1 MRMKTP
7 AITNQ
12 YGEMNTGM
20 PNGRAMMIPGPVSRR
35 WGGFSAVAGGFSGV
49 VLATIPMLRGVR
61 AVRVGARSP
70 RMSVAC
76 PTVALWIIQPATDT
90 LPAEQEP
97 QEAPRGPAL
106 SPSRAADFMTC
117 PLLYRFRVIDRLPEP
132 PTTATAR
139 GTLVHAA
146 LERLFDLP
154 AAERIPEAA
163 RTLLAAEWDRL
174 AAEEPDLVALFENEA
189 ERAEWLASA
198 TAIVDAYF
206 TLEDPRRL
214 EPAEREAYV
223 ETTLES
229 GLRLRGYIDRLD
241 VAPGGEIRIVDYKT
255 GRAPREAYEA
265 SALFQMKFYALVIWR
280 LRGQVPRLLQLMY
293 LAEGEVL
300 RYSPDESDLLATER
314 KVAALWKAIER
325 ARDAGDWRPRPS
337 RLCDWCNHKA
347 LCPEFGGTPPP
358 LPETGARLGGAALPS
373 GGHPRALAARAVNDL
388 TRYYLTSAAPGRDTG
403 PGRRAG
409 QRGNR
414 AMAIIEARG
423 LARTFKSRKRTV
435 EAVRGVDL
443 TVGEGEIVGFLG
455 PNGAGKT
462 TTLRMLTTL
471 LKPTAGT
478 ATVAGADLLSNPLE
492 VRKKIGYV
500 PQAIGETMGGTD
512 PSCLV
517 IEELLDQA
525 ALYRIGGAARRGSA
539 RNC

>member
-1 MRMKTP
+1 
-7 AITNQ
+7 
-12 YGEMNTGM
+12 
-20 PNGRAMMIPGPVSRR
+20 
-35 WGGFSAVAGGFSGV
+35 
-49 VLATIPMLRGVR
+49 
-61 AVRVGARSP
+61 
-70 RMSVAC
+70 
-76 PTVALWIIQPATDT
+76 
-90 LPAEQEP
+90 
-97 QEAPRGPAL
+97 
-106 SPSRAADFMTC
+106 MTC

-358 LPETGARLGGAALPS
+358 LPESAPASEVLPS
-373 GGHPRALAARAVNDL
+373 HQEAIPEPSLPERR
-388 TRYYLTSAAPGRDTG
+388 RAAPTAAW
-403 PGRRAG
+403 PGGMIRRYDQEDRRLPPRRSLYDWAVHQVARRPRRVGVRADRRRAPVTSSPERCWR
-409 QRGNR
+409 Q
-414 AMAIIEARG
+414 IVDDLCESARR
-423 LARTFKSRKRTV
+423 ARTIETKARVGRGD
-435 EAVRGVDL
+435 ARRRRGV
-443 TVGEGEIVGFLG
+443 
-455 PNGAGKT
+455 
-462 TTLRMLTTL
+462 
-471 LKPTAGT
+471 TAGSWR
-478 ATVAGADLLSNPLE
+478 VL
-492 VRKKIGYV
+492 
-500 PQAIGETMGGTD
+500 TD
-512 PSCLV
+512 H
-517 IEELLDQA
+517 A
-525 ALYRIGGAARRGSA
+525 A
-539 RNC
+539 

>member
-1 MRMKTP
+1 MKTP

-12 YGEMNTGM
+12 YGDTYTGM
-20 PNGRAMMIPGPVSRR
+20 PNGRATTIPGPVSRR
-35 WGGFSAVAGGFSGV
+35 GGGFSAVAGGFSGV
-49 VLATIPMLRGVR
+49 VLATLPMLRARLTRR
-61 AVRVGARSP
+61 ADARSAEIP
-70 RMSVAC
+70 PNVGGLAYGGAVEEI
-76 PTVALWIIQPATDT
+76 TAAVDT
-90 LPAEQEP
+90 LPADPDET
-97 QEAPRGPAL
+97 PRGPAL

-154 AAERIPEAA
+154 AADRTPEAA
-163 RTLLAAEWDRL
+163 RTLLAGEWDRL
-174 AAEEPDLVALFENEA
+174 AADEPDLAALFENEA

-198 TAIVDAYF
+198 TAIVDSYF

-241 VAPGGEIRIVDYKT
+241 VAPGGDIRIVDYKT

-300 RYSPDESDLLATER
+300 RYAPDESDLLATER

-325 ARDAGDWRPRPS
+325 ARDAGDWRARPS

-358 LPETGARLGGAALPS
+358 LPDPAPVSEALPS
-373 GGHPRALAARAVNDL
+373 H
-388 TRYYLTSAAPGRDTG
+388 
-403 PGRRAG
+403 
-409 QRGNR
+409 QE
-414 AMAIIEARG
+414 AIPE
-423 LARTFKSRKRTV
+423 
-435 EAVRGVDL
+435 
-443 TVGEGEIVGFLG
+443 
-455 PNGAGKT
+455 
-462 TTLRMLTTL
+462 
-471 LKPTAGT
+471 
-478 ATVAGADLLSNPLE
+478 
-492 VRKKIGYV
+492 
-500 PQAIGETMGGTD
+500 
-512 PSCLV
+512 PSLP
-517 IEELLDQA
+517 EP
-525 ALYRIGGAARRGSA
+525 
-539 RNC
+539 

>member
-1 MRMKTP
+1 
-7 AITNQ
+7 
-12 YGEMNTGM
+12 
-20 PNGRAMMIPGPVSRR
+20 
-35 WGGFSAVAGGFSGV
+35 
-49 VLATIPMLRGVR
+49 
-61 AVRVGARSP
+61 
-70 RMSVAC
+70 
-76 PTVALWIIQPATDT
+76 
-90 LPAEQEP
+90 
-97 QEAPRGPAL
+97 
-106 SPSRAADFMTC
+106 MTC

-174 AAEEPDLVALFENEA
+174 ATEEPDLAALFENEA

-358 LPETGARLGGAALPS
+358 LPDPA
-373 GGHPRALAARAVNDL
+373 
-388 TRYYLTSAAPGRDTG
+388 SAS
-403 PGRRAG
+403 
-409 QRGNR
+409 
-414 AMAIIEARG
+414 EARP
-423 LARTFKSRKRTV
+423 SHQ
-435 EAVRGVDL
+435 EAIP
-443 TVGEGEIVGFLG
+443 E
-455 PNGAGKT
+455 
-462 TTLRMLTTL
+462 
-471 LKPTAGT
+471 
-478 ATVAGADLLSNPLE
+478 
-492 VRKKIGYV
+492 
-500 PQAIGETMGGTD
+500 
-512 PSCLV
+512 PSLP
-517 IEELLDQA
+517 EP
-525 ALYRIGGAARRGSA
+525 
-539 RNC
+539 